1 MSAMTSRHWIVLT
14 GGLIAYTVAV
24 FQRSSLGVAAV
35 EATDRF
41 GVNAAALS
49 TLAVVQLVVYAVMQV
64 PAGVLL
70 DRFGPRAL
78 LVGGAVVMI
87 AGQSTLA
94 LAPSLGVAL
103 VGRIL
108 VGAGDAGSFI
118 SVLRL
123 VAMWFDRRSVPVVTQ
138 VVASVGQLGQVIS
151 AFPFFFLLH
160 LWGWTPAYLSAAAL
174 SALSAVVVIAVV
186 REPPGSRVAGASWS
200 DSFADVRRSFS
211 HPGTQLG
218 FWAHFVS
225 AGPANMF
232 VLLWGFP
239 FLSVGLGYGPSLAA
253 GLLTLVVLI
262 GAIAGPAVGVLV
274 TRYPLRRS
282 TLVLFSVALLG
293 LVWIGVLVWPGEPPF
308 WLVVLLIVVL
318 STAGSTAFVGMDFA
332 RTFNPPTSHG
342 SVTGFVNMGGF
353 SATLTIMLL
362 VGLALD
368 AVDRVRGGTGL
379 PAELYSLESFRIAF
393 LVQFLVVGAGV
404 VLLMHARRRT
414 RRRLFAE
421 EGIVVSPLWVVLI
434 GAWRSRRR

>member
-1 MSAMTSRHWIVLT
+1 MTSRQWIVLG
-14 GGLIAYTVAV
+14 GGLIAYIVAV

-49 TLAVVQLVVYAVMQV
+49 TLAVVQLVVYALMQV
-64 PAGVLL
+64 PSGVLL
-70 DRFGPRAL
+70 DRFGPRVL

-87 AGQSTLA
+87 AGQTTLA

-103 VGRIL
+103 AGRVL
-108 VGAGDAGSFI
+108 LGAGDAGTFI

-123 VAMWFDRRSVPVVTQ
+123 VTMWFDRRSVPVISQIVG
-138 VVASVGQLGQVIS
+138 SVGQLGQVIS

-174 SALSAVVVIAVV
+174 SVLAGLVVIVTV
-186 REPPGSRVAGASWS
+186 REPPGSIAAGMTWSASI
-200 DSFADVRRSFS
+200 ADVRRSFA

-253 GLLTLVVLI
+253 GLLTLVVVT
-262 GAIAGPAVGVLV
+262 GAVAGPVIGILTA
-274 TRYPLRRS
+274 RFPLRRS
-282 TLVLFSVALLG
+282 TLVLFAVAALG
-293 LVWIGVLVWPGEPPF
+293 AVWIAVLAWPGGPPF

-318 STAGSTAFVGMDFA
+318 STAGSAAFVGMDFA

-379 PAELYSLESFRIAF
+379 ASQLYSFESFRIAF
-393 LVQFLVVGAGV
+393 LAQFLVVGFGV
-404 VLLMHARRRT
+404 AMLIHARRRT
-414 RRRLFAE
+414 RRRLFAD
-421 EGIVVSPLWVVLI
+421 EGIAVSPLWVAI
-434 GAWRSRRR
+434 IKAWRSRRS